1 MNGSPEFV
9 TTKVK
14 TVRVYVSAI
23 DMTCTDYPILFINN
37 IEAEEMHAVHLFF
50 FKKNSFSDE
59 MLENG

>member
-9 TTKVK
+9 ITKVK

-37 IEAEEMHAVHLFF
+37 IEAEEMHAVHLFLKKLF
-50 FKKNSFSDE
+50 F
-59 MLENG
+59 